1 MRFSPTDHAQFLHRQ
16 SGDCQTGF
24 SGANEE
30 RSDTDSVTATCEGA
44 RPSCGTMGITGGVN
58 EKKIF
63 MLEREKQV
71 AFAALDQKEYDLP
84 FSSFSMAAP

>member
-1 MRFSPTDHAQFLHRQ
+1 
-16 SGDCQTGF
+16 
-24 SGANEE
+24 
-30 RSDTDSVTATCEGA
+30 
-44 RPSCGTMGITGGVN
+44 
-58 EKKIF
+58 